1 MSITLP
7 IATTHKPTNPFAR
20 RTGLLQRFDSRST
33 MKDATEIIPD
43 HLWQSSD
50 PSPEL
55 LKEIHPNHIVDC
67 RWFDDDHGTL
77 PTDMA
82 KISAIADSVAVLV
95 RSGCRVLVHCTAGI
109 NRSSLIICLSLM
121 RLHKDWT
128 GAQCVRYLETLRPGI
143 LTNQLFRSYLMA
155 LNATYVAS
163 LETQP

>member
-82 KISAIADSVAVLV
+82 KISAIADSVATLV

-109 NRSSLIICLSLM
+109 NRSSFITCLVLI
-121 RLHKDWT
+121 RLNYGWT
-128 GAQCVRYLETLRPGI
+128 GAQAVRYLEFKRPGV
-143 LTNQLFRSYLMA
+143 LTNELFRKYLMS
-155 LNATYVAS
+155 LNTNYTND
-163 LETQP
+163 LETPL